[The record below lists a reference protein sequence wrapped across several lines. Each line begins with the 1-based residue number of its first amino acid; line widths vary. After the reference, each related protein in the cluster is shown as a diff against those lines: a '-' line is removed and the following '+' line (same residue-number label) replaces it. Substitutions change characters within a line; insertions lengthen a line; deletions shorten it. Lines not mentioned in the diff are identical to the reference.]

1 MVKVNIIGNA
11 LAYKFSYRRGIN
23 LIPKEHADIL
33 ISKGVAEK
41 IYEPKTAVAE
51 PEYRTA
57 EMPAPKPRKK
67 PKKKK

>member
-23 LIPKEHADIL
+23 LIPKEHADFL
-33 ISKGVAEK
+33 VKNGVAEM

-51 PEYRTA
+51 PDYRTA
-57 EMPAPKPRKK
+57 DIPKPKPRKK
-67 PKKKK
+67 PKKKR